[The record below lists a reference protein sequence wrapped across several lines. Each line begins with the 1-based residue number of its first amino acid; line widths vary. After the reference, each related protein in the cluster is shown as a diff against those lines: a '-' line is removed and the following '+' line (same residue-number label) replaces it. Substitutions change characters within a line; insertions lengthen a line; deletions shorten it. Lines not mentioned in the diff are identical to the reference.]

1 MTKRQRR
8 DERIITARVLYTN
21 DLGLITVTHF
31 LMDFKKKKKKAKVGY
46 KHSSFNNFK
55 PYYQEKYS
63 TNVHTCSHMK
73 CPQ

>member
-31 LMDFKKKKKKAKVGY
+31 LMDFLKKKKKKGQ
-46 KHSSFNNFK
+46 SGLQTQQF
-55 PYYQEKYS
+55 
-63 TNVHTCSHMK
+63 
-73 CPQ
+73 